1 MKYSKSKQA
10 FYPAD
15 MLADYAAA
23 GTLPDDLQDIAPADY
38 KALMQAQSAGK
49 RIEWSGAAPVA
60 VVPPV
65 VPVVPSSASP
75 AQARLALL
83 GAGLLSQVEAIVA
96 SADAA
101 TRIAWDNA
109 NVIERN
115 SPTVAALSAALGLT
129 SAQLDAL
136 FTAAA
141 AIRV

>member
-1 MKYSKSKQA
+1 MKLYSRTTGG
-10 FYPAD
+10 FYDRDFHGEHIPLDAVEVAED
-15 MLADYAAA
+15 DYRALFVAQAA
-23 GTLPDDLQDIAPADY
+23 GKEILAGVDGYPIAATPIPATP
-38 KALMQAQSAGK
+38 A
-49 RIEWSGAAPVA
+49 IPVS
-60 VVPPV
+60 V
-65 VPVVPSSASP
+65 SP

-83 GAGLLSQVEAIVA
+83 AAGKLAQVEAIVA
-96 SADAA
+96 AADPA

-109 NVIERN
+109 TYIERN

>member
-1 MKYSKSKQA
+1 
-10 FYPAD
+10 
-15 MLADYAAA
+15 
-23 GTLPDDLQDIAPADY
+23 
-38 KALMQAQSAGK
+38 
-49 RIEWSGAAPVA
+49 
-60 VVPPV
+60 
-65 VPVVPSSASP
+65 
-75 AQARLALL
+75 LL

-109 NVIERN
+109 SVIERN